1 MLLWFAAVSV
11 LIVVLVFD
19 SAAVDHR
26 FVMIGAVAPVAEG
39 LVGGP
44 WLLHTLVGSVALLVV
59 VVLATRGRRVVARR
73 LVGLPIGT
81 FLHLVLDGT
90 WTRADLFWW
99 PFLGTDAI
107 GSGQLPEIE
116 HLGRSLVL
124 EVIGVGVAV
133 WLVRRFGLTD
143 PARRD
148 LFRRTGR
155 LQRA

>member
-1 MLLWFAAVSV
+1 MVLWFAALSV
-11 LIVVLVFD
+11 LVVVLVFD

-26 FVMIGAVAPVAEG
+26 FVMAGAVAPVLEG
-39 LVGGP
+39 VLGGP

-59 VVLATRGRRVVARR
+59 VVVATRGRRVAARR

-90 WTRADLFWW
+90 WTRTDLFWW
-99 PFLGTDAI
+99 PFLGTDAL
-107 GSGQLPEIE
+107 GAGRLPELE

-124 EVIGVGVAV
+124 EVVGIVVAL
-133 WLVRRFGLTD
+133 WLVRRFGLD
-143 PARRD
+143 DADRRAR
-148 LFRRTGR
+148 FRRTGR

>member
-1 MLLWFAAVSV
+1 MLFWFAAVSV

-39 LVGGP
+39 LLGGP
-44 WLLHTLVGSVALLVV
+44 WLLHTLLGSVTLLTLVV
-59 VVLATRGRRVVARR
+59 VATRGRRVAARR

-81 FLHLVLDGT
+81 FVHLVLDGT

-124 EVIGVGVAV
+124 EVVGIAVAV
-133 WLVRRFGLTD
+133 WLVRRFGLAD
-143 PARRD
+143 RERRD
-148 LFRRTGR
+148 HFRRTGR